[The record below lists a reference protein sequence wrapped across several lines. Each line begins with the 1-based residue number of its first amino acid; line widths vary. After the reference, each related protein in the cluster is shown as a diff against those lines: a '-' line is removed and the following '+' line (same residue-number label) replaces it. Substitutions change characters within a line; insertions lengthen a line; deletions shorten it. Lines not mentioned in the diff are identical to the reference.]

1 MVWKALD
8 FRHGSAQ
15 NEGMNLAGLER
26 MAKKAVAELR
36 RELPR
41 VMAARAAEVPVV
53 HLARPTK
60 AMVREDGLDPDLLG
74 LFVGPSRA
82 EGVES
87 GDPLPPEILLFLEN
101 LWDYAE
107 GDEEIFR
114 EEVRVTYFHELGHY
128 LGLEEGELE
137 DRGLE

>member
-1 MVWKALD
+1 
-8 FRHGSAQ
+8 
-15 NEGMNLAGLER
+15 MNLDGLEWIAKQEVEALR
-26 MAKKAVAELR
+26 GQLPPEMAKPAQA
-36 RELPR
+36 
-41 VMAARAAEVPVV
+41 VPVV
-53 HLARPTK
+53 MLARPTR
-60 AMVREDGLDPDLLG
+60 AMIRGDGLDPDLLG
-74 LFVGPSRA
+74 LFVGPNCA

-101 LWDYAE
+101 IWDYAE
-107 GDEEIFR
+107 GDADAFR

>member
-1 MVWKALD
+1 
-8 FRHGSAQ
+8 
-15 NEGMNLAGLER
+15 MNLVALER
-26 MAKKAVAELR
+26 IAKVEVEKLR
-36 RELPR
+36 RQLPPA
-41 VMAARAAEVPVV
+41 MAARAAEVPVV
-53 HLARPTK
+53 MLPRPTR
-60 AMVREDGLDPDLLG
+60 AMVRDGVEPDLLG
-74 LFVGPSRA
+74 LFVGPNLA

-114 EEVRVTYFHELGHY
+114 EEVRVTYYHELGHY

>member
-1 MVWKALD
+1 
-8 FRHGSAQ
+8 
-15 NEGMNLAGLER
+15 MNLVALER
-26 MAKKAVAELR
+26 IAKVEVEKLR
-36 RELPR
+36 RQLPPA
-41 VMAARAAEVPVV
+41 MAARAAEVPVV
-53 HLARPTK
+53 MLPRPTR
-60 AMVREDGLDPDLLG
+60 AMVRDGVEPDLLG
-74 LFVGPSRA
+74 LFVGPNLE

-114 EEVRVTYFHELGHY
+114 EEVRVTYYHELGHY

>member
-1 MVWKALD
+1 
-8 FRHGSAQ
+8 
-15 NEGMNLAGLER
+15 MNLVALER
-26 MAKKAVAELR
+26 IAKVEVEKLR
-36 RELPR
+36 RQLPPA
-41 VMAARAAEVPVV
+41 MAARAAEVPVV
-53 HLARPTK
+53 MLPRPTR
-60 AMVREDGLDPDLLG
+60 AMVRDGVEPDLLG
-74 LFVGPSRA
+74 LFVGPNLE

-114 EEVRVTYFHELGHY
+114 EEVRVTYYHELGHY
-128 LGLEEGELE
+128 LGLEEGDLE

>member
-1 MVWKALD
+1 MD
-8 FRHGSAQ
+8 FHEPEAQ
-15 NEGMNLAGLER
+15 NTNMNLAGMEKIAQR
-26 MAKKAVAELR
+26 EVEALR
-36 RELPR
+36 RELPPEMMVR
-41 VMAARAAEVPVV
+41 ARGLPVV
-53 HLARPTK
+53 MLARPTR
-60 AMVREDGLDPDLLG
+60 AMIRDGVEDDLLG
-74 LFVGPSRA
+74 LFVGPNCA

-87 GDPLPPEILLFLEN
+87 GDPLPSEILLFLDN

-114 EEVRVTYFHELGHY
+114 EEVRVTYFHELGHF